1 MRTMSK
7 GFTLIEVMIVVAI
20 VAILAMLAMPSYQ
33 SSVRKAR
40 RVDAH
45 GLLQA
50 AQLAQEKYRLNNTT
64 YALTANFSDPAF
76 GRVCVNVGGQCRSQ
90 EQNYV
95 LTATPEPGQGA
106 ATGTG
111 FTLTATPRGAQAA
124 DTACPT
130 ISITQTV
137 TGTPAS
143 TVIQYLPAACW
154 SR

>member
-1 MRTMSK
+1 MRAK
-7 GFTLIEVMIVVAI
+7 NRGFTLIEVMIVVVV
-20 VAILAMLAMPSYQ
+20 VAILAAVALPSYQ

-64 YALTANFSDPAF
+64 YALTANFTDPAF
-76 GRVCVNVGGQCRSQ
+76 ARVCVNVGGECRSQ

-95 LTATPEPGQGA
+95 LTATA
-106 ATGTG
+106 ATGTD
-111 FTLTATPRGAQAA
+111 FTLTATARGAQAQ
-124 DTACPT
+124 DTTCAT
-130 ISITQTV
+130 ITVTQAV

-143 TVIQYLPAACW
+143 TVIQYLPPACW
-154 SR
+154 VR